1 MQYANALYEDKQ
13 FNKAK
18 ETLDYLRETNPNYY
32 SDEVHLLYT
41 KILVSLNQIEQA
53 KEKFEALVD
62 YYPSFEVIS
71 YYLQTL
77 INWNEINK
85 ANQVLQII
93 DHRLRHLPKH
103 VKKLNS
109 QWIRKI
115 NQSRQ
120 KLSQINR

>member
-18 ETLDYLRETNPNYY
+18 ETLDYLRKTNPNYY

-62 YYPSFEVIS
+62 YYPSFEAIS
-71 YYLQTL
+71 YYLQTP
-77 INWNEINK
+77 IDWNELNK
-85 ANQVLQII
+85 AKQVLQTI
-93 DHRLRHLPKH
+93 DYRLRHLPKRA
-103 VKKLNS
+103 KKLIVNGLE
-109 QWIRKI
+109 RLI
-115 NQSRQ
+115 NHD
-120 KLSQINR
+120 KN